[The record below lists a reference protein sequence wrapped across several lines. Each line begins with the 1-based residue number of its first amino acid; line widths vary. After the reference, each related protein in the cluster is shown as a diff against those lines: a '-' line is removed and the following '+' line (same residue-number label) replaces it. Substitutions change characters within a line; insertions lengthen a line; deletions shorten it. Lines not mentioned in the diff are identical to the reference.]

1 MEGMEPMINRHPMHL
16 KLTDWAYWVTA
27 KGEGRV
33 GAMGYSKCTL
43 ADWRSGDGYDGSAR
57 SAVPVNAIQC
67 RRTHDAIAAC
77 EPWQREVLTW
87 YYVQA
92 LTLRTIAQ
100 RLTVASPETAQRRV
114 LASLDAVESVIHTSA

>member
-1 MEGMEPMINRHPMHL
+1 MEPMINRHPMHL

-57 SAVPVNAIQC
+57 STVPVNAIQC

-114 LASLDAVESVIHTSA
+114 VASLDAVESVIHTSA

>member
-1 MEGMEPMINRHPMHL
+1 MEPMINRHPMHL
-16 KLTDWAYWVTA
+16 RLIDWAFWVMA
-27 KGEGRV
+27 RGEGKV

-43 ADWRSGDGYDGSAR
+43 ADWRAGDGYDGSAH

-114 LASLDAVESVIHTSA
+114 LASLDAVESVIHTPA

>member
-1 MEGMEPMINRHPMHL
+1 MINRHPMHL
-16 KLTDWAYWVTA
+16 RLTDWAYWVTA
-27 KGEGRV
+27 RGEGKV

-43 ADWRSGDGYDGSAR
+43 ADWRSGDGYDGSAH

-67 RRTHDAIAAC
+67 RRTQDAIQAC

-92 LTLRTIAQ
+92 VTLRTIAQ

>member
-1 MEGMEPMINRHPMHL
+1 MEPMINRHPMHL

>member
-1 MEGMEPMINRHPMHL
+1 MATMINRHPMHL
-16 KLTDWAYWVTA
+16 RLTDWAYWVTA
-27 KGEGRV
+27 KGEGKV

-57 SAVPVNAIQC
+57 STVPVNAIQC
-67 RRTHDAIAAC
+67 RRTHDAIQAC

-114 LASLDAVESVIHTSA
+114 LASLDAVESVIHTAA

>member
-1 MEGMEPMINRHPMHL
+1 MINRHPMHL

-57 SAVPVNAIQC
+57 STVPVNAIQC

-92 LTLRTIAQ
+92 MTLRTIAQ

>member
-1 MEGMEPMINRHPMHL
+1 MINRHPMHL

-57 SAVPVNAIQC
+57 STVPVNAIQC

-114 LASLDAVESVIHTSA
+114 VASLDAVESVIHTSA